1 MENSISK
8 KRNIIL
14 RPPSLRARE
23 QFLEIE
29 EKYEAVLNKFFG
41 GDNFSKILELLTDG
55 EIKEIQEN
63 GEISSS
69 TIQRLL
75 QSEEGRKALLQTP
88 SSVKEEKLLNKA
100 LQELL
105 TVIIDWEKTKLKKE
119 EILSLTMDEIL
130 ELIIK
135 FRAQIKRR

>member
-1 MENSISK
+1 MASSILK
-8 KRNIIL
+8 KPNIIL
-14 RPPSLRARE
+14 RTPSLRARE
-23 QFLEIE
+23 EFLEVE
-29 EKYEAVLNKFFG
+29 EKYESLLSKFFG
-41 GDNFSKILELLTDG
+41 GDNFSKILELLTDEEIKKIQESG
-55 EIKEIQEN
+55 EIP
-63 GEISSS
+63 SS

-105 TVIIDWEKTKLKKE
+105 KVIIDWEKTNMKKE
-119 EILSLTMDEIL
+119 EIQNLTMDEIL
-130 ELIIK
+130 DLIIK